1 MPLWFDFPVFEKGVM
16 EALLY
21 LGCTVPVRNL
31 NYELAARLTAERLG
45 ITFRDHE
52 HFGCCGFPV
61 KSVRARDTLTIA
73 ARNLALA
80 SMEGL
85 EICALC
91 NACVGTLTETAH
103 VLDHNPA
110 VKDEVNE
117 RLAAVGLKY
126 ERPVRVRHYMRL
138 LWEEVGIEGIREA
151 VSRPLSGVQ
160 LAPHYGCHY
169 LKPSELTVGFDSP
182 DVPKTLSEL
191 IVATGAEVV
200 DYPSLTDCCGGG
212 VLGISEE
219 IAGQMAR
226 KKLEDVSRTAAHALV
241 LVCPFCNVMYEGQQK
256 KIAKQAG
263 LDLKVPVVY
272 YPQILGLALGFS
284 SQELG
289 FKLNRVKPKDL
300 LKAVEK

>member
-1 MPLWFDFPVFEKGVM
+1 M
-16 EALLY
+16 
-21 LGCTVPVRNL
+21 RNL
-31 NYELAARLTAERLG
+31 NYELAARLTAEKLG
-45 ITFRDHE
+45 IRFRDHE
-52 HFGCCGFPV
+52 LFGCCGFPV
-61 KSVRARDTLTIA
+61 KSVRARDTLVIA

-103 VLDHNPA
+103 LLDHDPELRE
-110 VKDEVNE
+110 EVNR
-117 RLAAVGLKY
+117 RLAEVGLAY
-126 ERPVRVRHYMRL
+126 EKPVRVRHYMRL
-138 LWEEVGIEGIREA
+138 LWEEVGTEGIKEA
-151 VSRPLSGVQ
+151 VARPLSDVN

-182 DVPKTLSEL
+182 DVPRTLAEL
-191 IVATGAEVV
+191 ILATGAGVV
-200 DYPSLTDCCGGG
+200 DYPSLKDCCGGG
-212 VLGISEE
+212 VLGASEE
-219 IAGQMAR
+219 VAGEMAR
-226 KKLEDVSRTAAHALV
+226 KKLEDVSRTDAHALV

-284 SQELG
+284 SKDLG
-289 FKLNRVKPKDL
+289 FKLNRVKPKAL